1 MVYERILDEHGQ
13 FKEIKILS
21 TGKIIKCRTV
31 TDLGNNMIICID
43 DNMLELFDT
52 RNKVSFR
59 IESDTY
65 GQIGNLASVSVE
77 ADNNETN
84 ERVSCYIVQ
93 DVDKVKVFRNGIDL
107 SYSTDILENEN
118 IEDYT
123 KMLIGVFDRA
133 NYINTNS
140 LFQSAKSIITQFALE
155 QVTKVVNYKF
165 DNAPI
170 VTKLIEVE
178 KETLKS
184 QLEELTSQLSKTY
197 YDPEIEK
204 ISNDINRINY
214 QILSYNNVV
223 AQIQSN
229 DNIKR

>member
-1 MVYERILDEHGQ
+1 
-13 FKEIKILS
+13 
-21 TGKIIKCRTV
+21 
-31 TDLGNNMIICID
+31 
-43 DNMLELFDT
+43 
-52 RNKVSFR
+52 
-59 IESDTY
+59 
-65 GQIGNLASVSVE
+65 
-77 ADNNETN
+77 
-84 ERVSCYIVQ
+84 
-93 DVDKVKVFRNGIDL
+93 
-107 SYSTDILENEN
+107 
-118 IEDYT
+118 
-123 KMLIGVFDRA
+123 MLIGVFDCA

-140 LFQSAKSIITQFALE
+140 LFQSVKSIITQFALE

-197 YDPEIEK
+197 YDSEIEK